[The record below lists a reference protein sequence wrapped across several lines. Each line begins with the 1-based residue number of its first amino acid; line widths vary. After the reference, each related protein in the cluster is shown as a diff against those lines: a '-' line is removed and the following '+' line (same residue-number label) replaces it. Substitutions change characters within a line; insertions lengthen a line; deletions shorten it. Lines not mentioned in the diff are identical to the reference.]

1 MKINRLTLPE
11 GKTVNYKED
20 IDLSYFQGDKYHV
33 RSIKSCHME
42 LDITNYADLV
52 TLFFK
57 IKGEVITTCAYTL
70 EEIPYEYNISDVI
83 ELNSNED
90 DEFEIKNEEIDIDE
104 MLITLI
110 VENIPFKVV
119 KEGAKLPN
127 SGDNYRFISEEEAL
141 KEKEEMKKPSPFD
154 VLDDYEFDDEEDDK

>member
-11 GKTVNYKED
+11 GKAIEYNED

-42 LDITNYADLV
+42 LTVTNFADLI
-52 TLFFK
+52 TLFFR
-57 IKGEVITTCAYTL
+57 IKGEVMTTCAYTL

-83 ELNSNED
+83 ELAGNED
-90 DEFEIKNEEIDIDE
+90 DEFEIKNEEINIDE

-110 VENIPFKVV
+110 VSNVPIKVT
-119 KEGAKLPN
+119 KPGATLPN
-127 SGDNYRFISEEEAL
+127 SGDNYRFITEEQAEQEAA
-141 KEKEEMKKPSPFD
+141 EADKPSPFD
-154 VLDDYEFDDEEDDK
+154 VLDDYEFDED